1 MDWAGEG
8 NKDQGSV
15 SLISLL
21 NHLSCIADQA
31 GSENTEVRYVIDE
44 GDPGGI
50 FVINFTIVYHRYVII
65 VITALLTVLN
75 QDGITPAEPGEAGG
89 AGAERLGWSGE
100 QAELP
105 PRQSAADAGGQAV
118 PNRAREQVGDAGA
131 L

>member
-50 FVINFTIVYHRYVII
+50 FVINFTIVYLRYVIN

-75 QDGITPAEPGEAGG
+75 QDGITPAEPEEAGG
-89 AGAERLGWSGE
+89 AGAERLG
-100 QAELP
+100 
-105 PRQSAADAGGQAV
+105 
-118 PNRAREQVGDAGA
+118 
-131 L
+131 